1 MRRSVRR
8 AAVWVLL
15 FFLISASDAAA
26 QRGRVRL
33 SQPGTVS
40 QTVDSTVITLVYTR
54 PGARGRTLFGELV
67 PWGRMW
73 HPGANEATTLEVS
86 DDILVGGQ
94 ELSKGRYSLWVIP
107 TREQWTW
114 IFSRVS
120 DVWHTRYPGE
130 GADALRLTLTPVTG
144 DHMET
149 LAYYFPVVGRDSV
162 VLNFHWGTTIVE
174 IPIHLKPRD

>member
-40 QTVDSTVITLVYTR
+40 QTVDSTVITLVYNR
-54 PGARGRTLFGELV
+54 PVARGRTLFGELV

-73 HPGANEATTLEVS
+73 HPGANEATT
-86 DDILVGGQ
+86 
-94 ELSKGRYSLWVIP
+94 
-107 TREQWTW
+107 
-114 IFSRVS
+114 
-120 DVWHTRYPGE
+120 
-130 GADALRLTLTPVTG
+130 
-144 DHMET
+144 
-149 LAYYFPVVGRDSV
+149 
-162 VLNFHWGTTIVE
+162 
-174 IPIHLKPRD
+174 